1 MKREGT
7 NEDII
12 QWAISKSTPSSTPSR
27 GDIKKAWV
35 CGSDR
40 ATYIQEEV
48 ERRLKETIPQTSQA
62 LSESVDLHKF
72 GDNLSAE
79 VTFQTE
85 QGAQPTL
92 ADALQNPKLKL
103 ALSSSDIN
111 LDNFEVVKFR
121 SNSWDVTVK
130 LSHGKEEE
138 DELAQRTNHQFMV
151 EWRIRKPGH
160 LLLALEQIIKR
171 LPEKG
176 LPKAKNPVMS
186 GERMVEVAMFDSHFS
201 LLSWAPETGEDY
213 DLPIARNVWN
223 NGIGQIAERTK
234 KIGGIEYFLFPIG
247 NDFLHINNILGQ
259 TPKNR
264 NQLDVDTRFARIVRE
279 GCLALRDAIDTLKAI
294 APVKV
299 IWIPGNHDPQ
309 TSFFLLLV
317 LDAFYRN
324 DGRVEIDTSP
334 KPRKI
339 HIYGINMIG
348 FMHGCDIAT
357 SKEKALAG
365 LLADEAGDLWAS
377 GQYREIHRGHT
388 HKKAELWFAGVDTYG
403 GVVVRTIPSLVGTDY
418 WHFTKG
424 FVATSKTAQ
433 YFVWNKTYGLESV
446 NDVHAPASLY
456 SHTYKPEN

>member
-1 MKREGT
+1 MKQVGS
-7 NEDII
+7 NEEII
-12 QWAISKSTPSSTPSR
+12 QWAISKSTPFHIVSHSEVR
-27 GDIKKAWV
+27 NHWV
-35 CGSDR
+35 CGTDR
-40 ATYIQEEV
+40 ITSLRKAAIG
-48 ERRLKETIPQTSQA
+48 RLKESVSEPTQA
-62 LSESVDLHKF
+62 PSESAELSKSD
-72 GDNLSAE
+72 GGLSAE
-79 VTFQTE
+79 VMFQTE

-92 ADALQNPKLKL
+92 ADALQNPKLKM
-103 ALSSSDIN
+103 ALSSSEIK
-111 LDNFEVVKFR
+111 LENFEVVKFK

-130 LSHGKEEE
+130 LSRGKGQA
-138 DELAQRTNHQFMV
+138 DELVQRTNHQFSV
-151 EWRIRKPGH
+151 EWKLRKPGH
-160 LLLALEQIIKR
+160 LLLALEGLIKGM
-171 LPEKG
+171 PKKG
-176 LPKAKNPVMS
+176 MPRAKIPVVS
-186 GERMVEVAMFDSHFS
+186 GEYMVEVAMYDSHFS

-213 DLPIARNVWN
+213 DLSIARNVWDN
-223 NGIGQIAERTK
+223 AIGQIAERTK
-234 KIGGIEYFLFPIG
+234 KVGKIDYFLFPIG

-259 TPKNR
+259 TPQNR

-279 GCLALRDAIDTLKAI
+279 GCFALRDAIDRLKTI

-309 TSFFLLLV
+309 TSFFLLLI

-334 KPRKI
+334 QPRKI

-365 LLADEAGDLWAS
+365 LLADEAGDRWAS

-433 YFVWNKTYGLESV
+433 FFVWNKNYGLESV
-446 NDVHAPASLY
+446 QDVHVSASLY
-456 SHTYKPEN
+456 SHTYEPEK